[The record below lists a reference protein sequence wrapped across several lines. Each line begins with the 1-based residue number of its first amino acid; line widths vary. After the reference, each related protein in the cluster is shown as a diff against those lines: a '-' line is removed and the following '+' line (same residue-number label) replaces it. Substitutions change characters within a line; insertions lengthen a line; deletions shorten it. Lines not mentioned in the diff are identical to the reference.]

1 MATRTL
7 TGTYERILDDKLRI
21 AIPKPLRKQLSQEEE
36 LVVFVVPGFDGCLDL
51 FSAEGFE
58 ERSTRLE
65 EHATNQPGSR
75 NFFRMLFPAAE
86 EITVDPQGRIRIPE
100 RLVKHADLKHD
111 IILVGVRDHAEIW
124 DKSRWDAILLK
135 HAPEFDSLGSHALD

>member
-7 TGTYERILDDKLRI
+7 TGTYERILDEKLRI

-36 LVVFVVPGFDGCLDL
+36 LVVFVAPGLDGCLNL

-58 ERSTRLE
+58 AHSARLQ
-65 EHATNQPGSR
+65 EHATNQAGSR

-86 EITVDPQGRIRIPE
+86 EISVDPQGRIRIPE
-100 RLVKHADLKHD
+100 RLAKHAALTHD
-111 IILVGVRDHAEIW
+111 IVLVGVRDHAEIW
-124 DKSRWDAILLK
+124 DKTAWEALLMK
-135 HAPEFDSLGSHALD
+135 NAPEFDNLGSQALD

>member
-7 TGTYERILDDKLRI
+7 TGTYERILDEKLRI

-36 LVVFVVPGFDGCLDL
+36 LVVFVAPGLDGCLNL

-58 ERSTRLE
+58 AHSARLE
-65 EHATNQPGSR
+65 EHSTNQAGSR

-86 EITVDPQGRIRIPE
+86 EISVDPQGRIRIPE
-100 RLVKHADLKHD
+100 RLAKHAALQHD
-111 IILVGVRDHAEIW
+111 IVLVGVRDHAEIW
-124 DKSRWDAILLK
+124 DKTAWAALLTEN
-135 HAPEFDSLGSHALD
+135 ASQFDKLGSEALD